1 MFDVSIE
8 CISVQDFRSLKFL
21 NLSFSKPINVIY
33 GENNAGKTSLLEAIY
48 ICSNFKSFKSVSN
61 TELIN
66 NSSKSFKISLKY
78 SQNSLNYS
86 IYLEK
91 SLKSSKVLYNDKP
104 TTKKAISLAFP
115 CYSLVFGF
123 NNILLNDSSYRRSF
137 LDSGMFHVEPKSENH
152 YKNFEKCLKQRNFL
166 LKTNHSINNNN
177 WDDQLVS
184 TNNSLSEFRQNYF
197 NHLNQEFIKIIND
210 LKREIPEIYN
220 DISSLSLD
228 YFKGWDKLN
237 FEETLKA
244 NINKDVRAGYTN
256 SGTHRSDFYVYS
268 HNKPV
273 RESGSM
279 STLIIACLI
288 INLARINV
296 FHVKHGF
303 KPTLLIDDLFF
314 GIDKKNL
321 AAVVKLLVY
330 IKGNIVL
337 TAPNLYI
344 DILKQVCQESNDIEI
359 INMEQ
364 KV

>member
-1 MFDVSIE
+1 MFNVGIE
-8 CISVQDFRSLKFL
+8 SISVQDFRSLKFL
-21 NLSFSKPINVIY
+21 NLSFSKPINIIY

-66 NSSKSFKISLKY
+66 NLSKSFKISLKFY
-78 SQNSLNYS
+78 QNSLNNT

-91 SLKSSKVLYNDKP
+91 SFKSSKVLYNNKT

-123 NNILLNDSSYRRSF
+123 NNILLNDSSYRRTF
-137 LDSGMFHVEPKSENH
+137 LDSGMFHVEPKSEN
-152 YKNFEKCLKQRNFL
+152 YLKNFEKCLKQRNFL
-166 LKTNHSINNNN
+166 LKTKQSTYNN
-177 WDDQLVS
+177 WDDQLV
-184 TNNSLSEFRQNYF
+184 NSNRNLSESRQHYF
-197 NHLNQEFIKIIND
+197 DLLNKEFIKIIND

-228 YFKGWDKLN
+228 YYKGWDEIN
-237 FEETLKA
+237 FEETLKL
-244 NINKDVRAGYTN
+244 NINKDMRSGYT
-256 SGTHRSDFYVYS
+256 SVGTHRSDFYVYS
-268 HNKPV
+268 QNKPV

-321 AAVVKLLVY
+321 TAVVKLLVY

-337 TAPNLYI
+337 TAPNIYI
-344 DILKQVCQESNDIEI
+344 DILKQACHVSNDIEI

>member
-1 MFDVSIE
+1 MFNVAIDSIS
-8 CISVQDFRSLKFL
+8 IQDFRSLKFL
-21 NLSFSKPINVIY
+21 NLSFSKAINIIY

-48 ICSNFKSFKSVSN
+48 ICSNFRSFKSVSN

-66 NSSKSFKISLKY
+66 NLSKSFKISLKY
-78 SQNSLNYS
+78 TQNSLNNT

-91 SLKSSKVLYNDKP
+91 SLKSSKVLYNNKN

-123 NNILLNDSSYRRSF
+123 NNILLNDSSYRRAF
-137 LDSGMFHVEPKSENH
+137 LDSGMFHVEPNYEN
-152 YKNFEKCLKQRNFL
+152 YLKNFEKCLKQRNFL
-166 LKTNHSINNNN
+166 LKTKQLVNNNN

-184 TNNSLSEFRQNYF
+184 ANRNLSECRESYF
-197 NHLNQEFIKIIND
+197 NALNKEFIKIIND

-220 DISSLSLD
+220 DISSLTLD
-228 YFKGWDKLN
+228 YFKGWDELN
-237 FEETLKA
+237 FEETLKL
-244 NINKDVRAGYTN
+244 NINKDMRAGYTN

-303 KPTLLIDDLFF
+303 KPILLIDDLFF

-321 AAVVKLLVY
+321 TAVVKLLVY

-337 TAPNLYI
+337 TAPNIYI
-344 DILKQVCQESNDIEI
+344 DILKQACQESSDIEI

-364 KV
+364 KL